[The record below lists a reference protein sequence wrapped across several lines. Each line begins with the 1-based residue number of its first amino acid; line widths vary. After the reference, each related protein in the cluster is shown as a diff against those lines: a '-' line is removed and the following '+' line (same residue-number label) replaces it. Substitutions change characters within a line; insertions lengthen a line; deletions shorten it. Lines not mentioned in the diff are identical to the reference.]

1 MKKFVAL
8 CAALVLL
15 FCMSAAVSAEAAS
28 DGVTVYVTLSDG
40 AGHLVMARQ
49 PVAVTDL
56 DADGSVTV
64 NDALIAAHDEAYTG
78 GSEAGYA
85 SVAGEYGLSITRLWG
100 IENGGSYGYYV
111 NNAMAMSLQDPVA
124 DGDRVSAY
132 VYADLT
138 AWSDMYCWFE
148 PETASLKQ
156 GETVTLTL
164 SGAGFDADWNPVTL
178 PVEGAELT
186 VNGERT
192 GLTTDADGKVV
203 YTADKSGTLT
213 LSAVSDSQVL
223 VPPVCV
229 AEVAAARMSA
239 VWYIVIA
246 VVLVAVIAVAVVLI
260 VRKKK

>member
-186 VNGERT
+186 VNGERIQ
-192 GLTTDADGKVV
+192 GKDKVKE
-203 YTADKSGTLT
+203 YLEANPEAADKIEADIRANAHKLLT
-213 LSAVSDSQVL
+213 PQARKAAIAAGRAIDISADDF
-223 VPPVCV
+223 
-229 AEVAAARMSA
+229 EG
-239 VWYIVIA
+239 
-246 VVLVAVIAVAVVLI
+246 
-260 VRKKK
+260 